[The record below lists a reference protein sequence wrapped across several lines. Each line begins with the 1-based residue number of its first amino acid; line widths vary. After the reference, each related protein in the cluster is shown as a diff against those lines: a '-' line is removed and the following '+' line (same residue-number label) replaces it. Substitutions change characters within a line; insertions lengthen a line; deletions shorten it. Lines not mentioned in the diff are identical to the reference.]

1 MYCMV
6 HTHVRTKTDLE
17 AAKSLLLNGNV
28 PLKTNKQ
35 IPILYQ
41 ESARTAGTPGSLYIN
56 KAEVHSS

>member
-1 MYCMV
+1 MNCMV
-6 HTHVRTKTDLE
+6 HTHVRTKTNLE

-28 PLKTNKQ
+28 PLKTNK
-35 IPILYQ
+35 PTILYQ